1 MTYKTF
7 RQVLSEANE
16 YNDVDMYIAERGW
29 QEWMDEYA
37 DDDGSGNNILRI
49 LATIYSL
56 KDNPIKKLLSITG
69 LSQQRFATVYGIPA
83 RSVENW
89 SGQQRTA
96 PQYVTAMLSYC
107 VMSDLNII

>member
-1 MTYKTF
+1 MTYKIF
-7 RQVLSEANE
+7 WRLLSEATE
-16 YNDVDMYIAERGW
+16 YDNFDLYVSERGW

-37 DDDGSGNNILRI
+37 DDGSGNNILRI
-49 LATIYSL
+49 LETIYSL

-69 LSQQRFATVYGIPA
+69 LSQQRFATAYGIPA
-83 RSVENW
+83 RSIENW

-107 VMSDLNII
+107 VMSDLQII